1 MLGRLDYFIIIIVI
15 IILLIL
21 VLRKFEHYD
30 GSLGTSLHEAS
41 GNGSSITNNKIGLK
55 IENISSGT
63 RTYDD
68 KLFDDVVLYESNP
81 ADFSDSGVYKCL
93 QNCKGTCLEYGITG
107 NTFCFPN
114 K

>member
-1 MLGRLDYFIIIIVI
+1 MLDRLDFFIIIVVI

-21 VLRKFEHYD
+21 LLRNLEHYT
-30 GSLGTSLHEAS
+30 GST
-41 GNGSSITNNKIGLK
+41 ITNDKAGLK
-55 IENISSGT
+55 IENINSGT
-63 RTYDD
+63 KTYDD

>member
-15 IILLIL
+15 IVLLIL
-21 VLRKFEHYD
+21 VLRKFEHY
-30 GSLGTSLHEAS
+30 T
-41 GNGSSITNNKIGLK
+41 GSSITNNKIGLK

>member
-1 MLGRLDYFIIIIVI
+1 MLGRLDYFIIVIVI
-15 IILLIL
+15 IILIIL
-21 VLRKFEHYD
+21 VFNNLEHY
-30 GSLGTSLHEAS
+30 SK
-41 GNGSSITNNKIGLK
+41 SSITNNKAGLK
-55 IENISSGT
+55 IENINSGT

-81 ADFSDSGVYKCL
+81 ADYSDSGVYKCL